1 MPKDNGQL
9 SSNADDKW
17 KPVQLKDHCRTL
29 DSVTVLYNSSMI
41 RQPTSWMMTYCS
53 TSFGNEQNLTL
64 CFPSLDPEPGTCMWI
79 ASPMP
84 PVESGHHCL
93 KINWNKFLPRHGQ
106 FPSTVRIVSCLFPMS
121 LRDKDSDSGARAA
134 HQLLRATRML

>member
-64 CFPSLDPEPGTCMWI
+64 CFASLDPERERACGLHRQC
-79 ASPMP
+79 
-84 PVESGHHCL
+84 HDCL
-93 KINWNKFLPRHGQ
+93 KINWNNLTLPSSPPVSIHSAYRLLSLPPVLARQGQ
-106 FPSTVRIVSCLFPMS
+106 RLRCGANQALCDAS
-121 LRDKDSDSGARAA
+121 LAS
-134 HQLLRATRML
+134 L